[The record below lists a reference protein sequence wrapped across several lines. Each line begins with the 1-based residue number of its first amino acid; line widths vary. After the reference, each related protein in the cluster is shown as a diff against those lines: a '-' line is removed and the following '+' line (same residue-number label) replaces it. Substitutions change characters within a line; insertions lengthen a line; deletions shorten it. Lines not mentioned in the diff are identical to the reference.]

1 MTSKFLTILE
11 NIKSLE
17 ESGDMSEKVDKS
29 NTEENLLLI
38 P

>member
-11 NIKSLE
+11 NIKNLK
-17 ESGDMSEKVDKS
+17 ESGELEKADKS

>member
-11 NIKSLE
+11 NIKKYKESKDMLE
-17 ESGDMSEKVDKS
+17 KADKS